1 MKKLNLHKTEEKLL
15 ELNLKIFTPNDLKVI
30 FGVSKRAVQG
40 FLNYNI
46 KKGAFVHLR
55 KGLYGL
61 NRNLPNEFVLANRV
75 YFPSYVSLD
84 SALAY
89 YNLIP
94 ETVYSITSVT
104 TRPTREFKVNNL
116 SYEYRKIKREA
127 YAGYEPKKVNGQII
141 YIAVPEKAVAD
152 FLYFVSLGKQT
163 FNDRLKIEKIDKI
176 KLYQYLKLF
185 KQKRLITFA
194 NQLLKNDR

>member
-89 YNLIP
+89 YNLIFG
-94 ETVYSITSVT
+94 SCGIW
-104 TRPTREFKVNNL
+104 
-116 SYEYRKIKREA
+116 KR
-127 YAGYEPKKVNGQII
+127 
-141 YIAVPEKAVAD
+141 
-152 FLYFVSLGKQT
+152 
-163 FNDRLKIEKIDKI
+163 
-176 KLYQYLKLF
+176 
-185 KQKRLITFA
+185 
-194 NQLLKNDR
+194 LLKNSVQEFLTGIFHYAKKLQKGEANGFKK